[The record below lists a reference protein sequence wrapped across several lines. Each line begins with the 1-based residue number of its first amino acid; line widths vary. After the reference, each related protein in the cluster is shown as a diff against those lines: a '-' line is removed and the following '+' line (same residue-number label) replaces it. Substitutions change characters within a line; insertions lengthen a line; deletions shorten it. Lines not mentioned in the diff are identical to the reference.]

1 MRTQSSRPLSEYR
14 RKRDFR
20 RSAEPPGDAGSR
32 PGERYVMHK
41 HAASHDHYDLRLEQ
55 DGVLRSWA
63 LPKGPSLERGE
74 KRLAVEVEDHP
85 IEYGSFEG
93 TIPKGQYGGG
103 TVMLWDTGKW
113 RVTGKLDDDR
123 IDFALDGSKLRGQW
137 TLVRTRAKPGKPARN
152 WLLIKRGEGS
162 IGPRQAHDRSILSGR
177 TMAEIARDEDPAGGR
192 TAAASGSAPVAAA
205 IPGAVRR
212 KMPARAAP
220 QLATR
225 ARVAPAGDEWLH
237 EIKFDGY
244 RILAHL
250 RAGRV
255 HFLSRNGHDWT
266 QRFET
271 QASALEA
278 LRAETAIVDGE
289 MVAMGADGATSFR
302 ELQERISAQDTGPL
316 VFQVFDLLHLD
327 GYDLSDVRLADRK
340 AALQQLLVVSQ
351 LAARDRIRFSDHVV
365 GNGEAFFEHACSLGL
380 EGSIAKRADAPYRGR
395 RSTSW
400 IKLKCSNHAEF
411 VVGGF
416 TPPAGTRKGFGAL
429 LLGAR
434 DGKAFRYA
442 GRVGAGFSDRQL
454 RQLHAAL
461 RKRLLPESP
470 FEDDVPA
477 VRGTV
482 WVKPELV
489 VAVEYTERTRDGR
502 LRHPTF
508 RGVREDLDSS
518 EITMNEEPTVES
530 IESGAS
536 DVPAGRARAKVRSGG
551 AADTVEGVRITH
563 PDRVVYPEQGV
574 TKLAL
579 ARFYADIQDW
589 LLPYLANRLLSL
601 VRCPEGHQKQCFYQK
616 HLTSSQAKSV
626 PRQGFRES
634 KGVKEYTY
642 VQSIAHVIAL
652 VQAGVLEFHPF
663 GSQVTDVEHPDLMV
677 FDLDPSSGVPW
688 RETLRAAR
696 ELRQRLDDLE
706 LRSFVRTTGG
716 KGLHVVVPLR
726 PAADWD
732 EVKAFSKAVAEQHAA
747 DDPERLTT
755 ILSKAKRRDKI
766 YLDILRNSRGAT
778 AIACY
783 STRARPGAPVAGPL
797 RWDELGAGLRP
808 ARYNVTN
815 LRRRRSARDA
825 DPWADFYDAR
835 VPRTKRMRKAVGLG

>member
-14 RKRDFR
+14 RKRDFQ
-20 RSAEPPGDAGSR
+20 RSSEPPGDAGSR
-32 PGERYVMHK
+32 PGDRYVMHK

-113 RVTGKLDDDR
+113 RVTGKLDEDR
-123 IDFALDGSKLRGQW
+123 IDFALDGSKLQGQW
-137 TLVRTRAKPGKPARN
+137 TLVRTRPKPGKPARN
-152 WLLIKRGEGS
+152 WLLIKRGDGS
-162 IGPRQAHDRSILSGR
+162 ISSRQAHDRSILSGR
-177 TMAEIARDEDPAGGR
+177 SMDEIARDADPAGGS
-192 TAAASGSAPVAAA
+192 TAAATGSSPVAAA

-212 KMPARAAP
+212 PMPVRVAP

-225 ARVAPAGDEWLH
+225 ARIAPTGDEWLH

-244 RILAHL
+244 RILAYVRDGSVRL
-250 RAGRV
+250 
-255 HFLSRNGHDWT
+255 LSRNGHDWT
-266 QRFET
+266 RRFAA
-271 QASALEA
+271 QASGLEA
-278 LRAETAIVDGE
+278 LRVDEAILDGE

-302 ELQERISAQDTGPL
+302 ELQERISAEDTGAL
-316 VFQVFDLLHLD
+316 VFQAFDLLHLD
-327 GYDLSDVRLADRK
+327 GYDLSEVRLTDRK
-340 AALQQLLVVSQ
+340 ATLQQLLVVSH
-351 LAARDRIRFSDHVV
+351 LATSDRIRFSDHVV
-365 GNGEAFFEHACSLGL
+365 GSGEAFFEHACSLGL
-380 EGSIAKRADAPYRGR
+380 EGSIAKRADAPYRSR

-434 DGKAFRYA
+434 DGEAFRYA
-442 GRVGAGFSDRQL
+442 GRVGSGFSDRQL
-454 RQLHAAL
+454 RQLHATL
-461 RKRLLPESP
+461 RKRRLPESP
-470 FEDDVPA
+470 FTDDVPNA
-477 VRGTV
+477 RGAV
-482 WVKPELV
+482 WVEPQLV
-489 VAVEYTERTRDGR
+489 VEVEFTERTRDGR

-508 RGVREDLDSS
+508 RGVRDDLEAS
-518 EITMNEEPTVES
+518 EITMSEEPIVES
-530 IESGAS
+530 IEPAAS
-536 DVPAGRARAKVRSGG
+536 AAPAGRARARVRSDD
-551 AADTVEGVRITH
+551 AVDTVEGVRISH

-579 ARFYADIQDW
+579 ARFYAGIQDW

-601 VRCPEGHQKQCFYQK
+601 VRCPEGHQKECFYQK
-616 HLTSSQAKSV
+616 HLTTSQAKGV
-626 PRQGFRES
+626 PRHGFRES
-634 KGVKEYTY
+634 KGVKQYTY

-677 FDLDPSSGVPW
+677 FDLDPSPGVPW

-732 EVKAFSKAVAEQHAA
+732 EVKAFSKAVAERHAA

-766 YLDILRNSRGAT
+766 YIDYLRNSRGAT
-778 AIACY
+778 AIASY
-783 STRARPGAPVAGPL
+783 STRAWPGAPVAVPL

-808 ARYNVTN
+808 DRYNVTN
-815 LRRRRSARDA
+815 LRRRLSALDA
-825 DPWADFYDAR
+825 DPWAEFYDAR
-835 VPRTKRMRKAVGLG
+835 VPLTKQMRKAVGLG